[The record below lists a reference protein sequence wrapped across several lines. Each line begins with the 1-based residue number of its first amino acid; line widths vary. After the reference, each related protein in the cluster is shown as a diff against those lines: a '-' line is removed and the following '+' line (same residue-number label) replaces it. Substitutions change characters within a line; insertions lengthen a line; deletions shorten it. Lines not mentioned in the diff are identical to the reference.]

1 MNRDRIVAHIPGL
14 RRYARMLTGDAHRAD
29 DLVQETLA
37 RACAKWALWKPGPKL
52 REWLFTLMH
61 NEHVN
66 DVKSAPPATRS
77 LDSQDDEA
85 IHDARRELD
94 PGIVLDLE
102 RALLRLP
109 DDQREI
115 LLMIA
120 VEDFSYAE
128 AARVAGVPIGTVM
141 SRLSRARRR
150 LRALMDGA
158 GGEQPEQSDQRPHLK
173 VMK

>member
-1 MNRDRIVAHIPGL
+1 
-14 RRYARMLTGDAHRAD
+14 MLTGDAHRAD

-66 DVKSAPPATRS
+66 AVKSAPPATRS

-85 IHDARRELD
+85 IHDARQEID
-94 PGIVLDLE
+94 PGIILDLE

-141 SRLSRARRR
+141 SRVGSNPDARAE
-150 LRALMDGA
+150 AEA
-158 GGEQPEQSDQRPHLK
+158 WGEQRDALRKLGMRASGPVAVEAAGCAAQGT
-173 VMK
+173 